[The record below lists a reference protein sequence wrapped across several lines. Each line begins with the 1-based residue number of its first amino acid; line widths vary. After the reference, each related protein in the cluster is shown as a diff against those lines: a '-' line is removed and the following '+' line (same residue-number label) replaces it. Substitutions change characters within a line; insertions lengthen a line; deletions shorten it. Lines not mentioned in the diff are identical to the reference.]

1 MAAAVESVIQQPV
14 TKSHRHRG
22 AFALAAGLVVAGT
35 LATTVVLADDSDGP
49 SPAPQVQGSAVV
61 PQQATE
67 ADLRL
72 AAEWARTV
80 EGSASY
86 TDLRLAA
93 EWARRLEILSAAP

>member
-1 MAAAVESVIQQPV
+1 MAAAVESIIQQPV

-22 AFALAAGLVVAGT
+22 AFALAAGLIVASA

-72 AAEWARTV
+72 AAEWARRLD
-80 EGSASY
+80 SAERPS
-86 TDLRLAA
+86 
-93 EWARRLEILSAAP
+93 EWSTTRPARH